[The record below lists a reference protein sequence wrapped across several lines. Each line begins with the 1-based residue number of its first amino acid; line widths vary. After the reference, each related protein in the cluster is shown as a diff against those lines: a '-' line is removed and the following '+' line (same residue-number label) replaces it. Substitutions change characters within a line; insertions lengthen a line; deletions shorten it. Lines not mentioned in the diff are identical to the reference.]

1 MAQACPLLFRQI
13 DGTTARINAVSVTL
27 LVALFLVTS
36 QVLWLYILGCDFM
49 IRLYG
54 SKSYS
59 PIHRISLWVQKV
71 MRLEAKM
78 TDAGAKRLAAHF
90 GLLFTLLLLAGHYL
104 ELHAFNT
111 ALAALFLLCLTLE
124 LLFNYC
130 VGCKIYFIVK
140 KIYPE
145 F

>member
-13 DGTTARINAVSVTL
+13 DGTVVRLNAISVALLVTL
-27 LVALFLVTS
+27 FLATS
-36 QVLWLYILGCDFM
+36 NPLWLYFLGTDFI

-59 PIHRISLWVQKV
+59 PINRLSLWLQR
-71 MRLEAKM
+71 MMHLSPQM

-90 GLLFTLLLLAGHYL
+90 GLLFTVLLLVGHYL
-104 ELHAFNT
+104 GLSAFGT
-111 ALAALFLLCLTLE
+111 ALAALFLLCLGMEIIL
-124 LLFNYC
+124 NYC

-140 KIYPE
+140 KFYPG

>member
-1 MAQACPLLFRQI
+1 MAQACPLIFRQI
-13 DGTTARINAVSVTL
+13 DGTVARINAVSVTL
-27 LVALFLVTS
+27 LVVLFLATS
-36 QVLWLYILGCDFM
+36 QPLWLYILGCDFM

-59 PIHRISLWVQKV
+59 PIYRISLWAQRT
-71 MRLEAKM
+71 MRFEPKM

-90 GLLFTLLLLAGHYL
+90 GLLFTVLLLTAHYL
-104 ELHAFNT
+104 EFQ
-111 ALAALFLLCLTLE
+111 LFSFAMIAVFLFCLTLE

-130 VGCKIYFIVK
+130 VGCKIYFIIK

>member
-13 DGTTARINAVSVTL
+13 DGTVARINAVSVTL
-27 LVALFLVTS
+27 LVVLYLATF
-36 QVLWLYILGCDFM
+36 QPLWLYILGCDFM

-59 PIHRISLWVQKV
+59 PIQRISLWTQKA
-71 MRLEAKM
+71 MRLEPKM

-90 GLLFTLLLLAGHYL
+90 GLLFTVLLLIGHYL
-104 ELHAFNT
+104 GLHAFGVS
-111 ALAALFLLCLTLE
+111 LASVFLLCLTLE

-130 VGCKIYFIVK
+130 VGCKIYFVIK
-140 KIYPE
+140 KVYPE